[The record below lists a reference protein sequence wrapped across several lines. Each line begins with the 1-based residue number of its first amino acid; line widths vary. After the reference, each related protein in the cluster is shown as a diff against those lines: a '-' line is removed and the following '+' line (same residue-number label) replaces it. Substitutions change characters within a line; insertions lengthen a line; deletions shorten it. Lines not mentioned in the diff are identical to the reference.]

1 MSSVPTTPKKY
12 KSKILEKSPSK
23 DSNNIIFPNKEQ
35 INPNN
40 IKINVE
46 TEPEKEIKKNIKPK
60 NKNSNIHENNQ
71 IKKENHNNKQE
82 NKRNSSS
89 ILNSEKSKKK
99 RKFSDSKPKK
109 KKVKISDSID
119 VIQIECWKQYNCD
132 MSEITT
138 VKKNSKYKCCYIM

>member
-60 NKNSNIHENNQ
+60 NKNSN
-71 IKKENHNNKQE
+71 K
-82 NKRNSSS
+82 
-89 ILNSEKSKKK
+89 
-99 RKFSDSKPKK
+99 
-109 KKVKISDSID
+109 
-119 VIQIECWKQYNCD
+119 
-132 MSEITT
+132 
-138 VKKNSKYKCCYIM
+138 